1 MTQQL
6 RIDMAV
12 RDRRIQELEM
22 ENDLLRQR
30 IADMER
36 ADDEMR
42 IEMIARRRVEVNA
55 SFSAEV

>member
-1 MTQQL
+1 
-6 RIDMAV
+6 MAV

-55 SFSAEV
+55 SFSTEV